1 MELTGIEVSFM
12 ATSLMQKLR
21 LAWRGWQRRR
31 EESQQE
37 FVARNAGWSAAPA
50 APAPVSKIV
59 EVTTTA
65 IDRDGLQCAYLDES
79 GQIAYYLDIESGEV
93 IDVRDGALFSPPRY
107 RRVPTR
113 TVTTEEADRRAFV
126 EQLEAGDRREELA
139 RRVDAAEAFR
149 RVLAQ
154 DRALEK
160 SWYNFKNDRANAAI
174 DEWLGKQKRRA
185 Q

>member
-1 MELTGIEVSFM
+1 M

-37 FVARNAGWSAAPA
+37 FVARNAGWSAPTPA
-50 APAPVSKIV
+50 APQQARSSIPN
-59 EVTTTA
+59 TTT

-79 GQIAYYLDIESGEV
+79 GQIAYYLDVESGEV
-93 IDVRDGALFSPPRY
+93 IDVRDATSLAPPRY

-113 TVTTEEADRRAFV
+113 TATSEQNDRRAFV
-126 EQLEAGDRREELA
+126 EQLDAGERRDELA
-139 RRVDAAEAFR
+139 RRVDAPEAFR
-149 RVLAQ
+149 RVLSQ

-160 SWYNFKNDRANAAI
+160 AWYNFKNDRANAAI
-174 DEWLGKQKRRA
+174 DEWLKRA
-185 Q
+185 

>member
-1 MELTGIEVSFM
+1 
-12 ATSLMQKLR
+12 MQKLR

-37 FVARNAGWSAAPA
+37 FVARNAGWSAATPA
-50 APAPVSKIV
+50 AAPVSKTV
-59 EVTTTA
+59 EASTTT

-79 GQIAYYLDIESGEV
+79 GQIAYYLDIENGEV
-93 IDVRDGALFSPPRY
+93 VDVRDGALLSPPRY

-113 TVTTEEADRRAFV
+113 TVTTEDADRRAFIA
-126 EQLEAGDRREELA
+126 QLDAGERREELA
-139 RRVDAAEAFR
+139 RRVDAPEAFR
-149 RVLAQ
+149 RVLSQ

-174 DEWLGKQKRRA
+174 DEWLEKQKRRA
-185 Q
+185 P

>member
-1 MELTGIEVSFM
+1 
-12 ATSLMQKLR
+12 MQKLR

-37 FVARNAGWSAAPA
+37 FVARNAGWAAATPP
-50 APAPVSKIV
+50 PAPVARPADTA
-59 EVTTTA
+59 TTS

-93 IDVRDGALFSPPRY
+93 VDVRDGAALAAPRY
-107 RRVPTR
+107 LRVPTR
-113 TVTTEEADRRAFV
+113 TVTTEDADRRAFV
-126 EQLEAGDRREELA
+126 EQLEAGDRREELS
-139 RRVDAAEAFR
+139 RRVDAPEAFR
-149 RVLAQ
+149 RVLSQ

-174 DEWLGKQKRRA
+174 DEWLQKQKRRA
-185 Q
+185 R